1 MKKLSPYIKNS
12 LITLLILC
20 VSFLLGLVLNDA
32 LKVKEHV
39 ATVFVFAVFLT
50 SLLTD
55 GYIYGIVSAFI
66 STLAVNYA
74 FTFPF
79 FAIYF
84 TISANIIS
92 AVIMIIIA
100 VLTSALT
107 TKVKKHEAIKAEG
120 DKERMRANLLR
131 AVSHDLRT
139 PLTTIYGSS
148 SALLESRQSLSEQQ
162 QITMLNGI
170 KEDSEWLMRM
180 VENLLSITR
189 IDSGKVKI
197 IKTPTVLDE
206 LIDSVILKF
215 KKRYPWQSISL
226 DIPDDIVIIP
236 MDAILI
242 EQVII
247 NILENAVTHAE
258 GMTELSLK
266 VFTLGKQ
273 AVFEIKDNG
282 CGIREDRLKHILTA
296 MKILPTETNETQA

>member
-20 VSFLLGLVLNDA
+20 VSFLLGLVLHDA

-55 GYIYGIVSAFI
+55 GYIYGIVSAVI
-66 STLAVNYA
+66 GTLAVNYA

-79 FAIYF
+79 LAINF
-84 TISANIIS
+84 TVSANIIS

-100 VLTSALT
+100 LYVYLFT

-148 SALLESRQSLSEQQ
+148 SALLESRQ
-162 QITMLNGI
+162 
-170 KEDSEWLMRM
+170 
-180 VENLLSITR
+180 
-189 IDSGKVKI
+189 
-197 IKTPTVLDE
+197 
-206 LIDSVILKF
+206 
-215 KKRYPWQSISL
+215 IS
-226 DIPDDIVIIP
+226 P
-236 MDAILI
+236 
-242 EQVII
+242 
-247 NILENAVTHAE
+247 
-258 GMTELSLK
+258 SSS
-266 VFTLGKQ
+266 
-273 AVFEIKDNG
+273 
-282 CGIREDRLKHILTA
+282 RL
-296 MKILPTETNETQA
+296 QC